1 MYTQRYIDLLIFQ
14 YQVPKAQQT
23 IKTLTQLNCDI
34 VNNILMKFIKAF
46 DIDKAVGRQL
56 DIIGALV
63 GQSRNFNTIFYYEKF
78 TFGETDGTI
87 EENGV
92 GFSLANNLQ
101 DGIFTTPAFLQKA
114 TYTANDDDY
123 RFMIKLKI
131 FKNHNS
137 NTNEDYYRICKEIF
151 KNQVVFT
158 DNRDMTIEYL
168 LLDTSNN
175 IKNILIS
182 NKEFLPA
189 PAGVNIKIIATTPA
203 SKIFEFYD
211 INTQTIPDFAVGFST
226 PNELIDGVFL
236 EAENFIF

>member
-14 YQVPKAQQT
+14 YQLPKAQQT
-23 IKTLTQLNCDI
+23 VQTFTQLNCDI
-34 VNNILMKFIKAF
+34 TNNILMKFVEAF
-46 DIDKAVGRQL
+46 DIDKAVGKQL

-63 GQSRNFNTIFYYEKF
+63 GQSRNFNNIFYYERF
-78 TFGETDGTI
+78 VFGETDGTI

-92 GFSLANNLQ
+92 GFSLTNNLQ
-101 DGIFTTPAFLQKA
+101 DGIFITPDFLQKA

-131 FKNHNS
+131 FKNHNY
-137 NTNEDYYRICKEIF
+137 NTNTDYYRILKEIF
-151 KNQVVFT
+151 NNQVVFT

-189 PAGVNIKIIATTPA
+189 PAGVDIKVIATAPA
-203 SKIFEFYD
+203 NKIFIFGDAITE
-211 INTQTIPDFAVGFST
+211 TMPAFAVGFST
-226 PNELIDGVFL
+226 PDELVDGVFL
-236 EAENFIF
+236 EAENFVS